1 MFASAKWELRVP
13 DSNEP
18 SYDKYGELQSLDFE
32 IATVSVGMESPGNS
46 GHPALKPTG
55 YSKSG
60 GPKSLDPPSPVWAMP
75 HLAWVWNT
83 RCLRHLDFSVRV
95 CPASRTP
102 NRRTRR
108 VRRLWS
114 RSGRTLHPACR
125 ILGAVRGRDL
135 EQSLKEDGRFI
146 GSEVGGGGDI
156 AFVNGCGHGRSSS
169 GDRVKR
175 CVSHIS
181 QQPVASA
188 PSLHWRRDFRRGHG

>member
-1 MFASAKWELRVP
+1 MRGLNRRFDAGLRNQSQGRRLLRSRWMRVIEASGVRARV
-13 DSNEP
+13 SAENMAESHLVARP
-18 SYDKYGELQSLDFE
+18 STQLLSLGKRG
-32 IATVSVGMESPGNS
+32 AGLVTRSSR
-46 GHPALKPTG
+46 
-55 YSKSG
+55 
-60 GPKSLDPPSPVWAMP
+60 WAS
-75 HLAWVWNT
+75 T
-83 RCLRHLDFSVRV
+83 S
-95 CPASRTP
+95 